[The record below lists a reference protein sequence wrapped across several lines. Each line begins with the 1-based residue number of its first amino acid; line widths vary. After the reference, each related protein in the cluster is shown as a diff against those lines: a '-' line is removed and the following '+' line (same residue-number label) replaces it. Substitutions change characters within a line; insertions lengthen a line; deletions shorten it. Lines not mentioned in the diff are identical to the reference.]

1 MDRITELL
9 EKYFCGDT
17 SLPEEDELK
26 LYFKAEKVSPE
37 HEIYGPLFQ
46 TFEQELF
53 EKAETPM
60 KKVLPK
66 QGKVKRIWIRTFA
79 YSGIAASLVLALWIQ
94 RPQQSDSYAVVGG
107 NRIQDPEYAEKY
119 TANKISQ
126 VHDILNRSMQPMHN
140 LQTVRK
146 DLQPMHKLTDIKE
159 KMDDIQNKL
168 QFK

>member
-9 EKYFCGDT
+9 EKYFQGET
-17 SLPEEDELK
+17 TLAEENELK
-26 LYFKAEKVSPE
+26 QHFKTERVSPE
-37 HEIYGPLFQ
+37 HEIHRALFQ
-46 TFEQELF
+46 SFELELLD
-53 EKAETPM
+53 KAETPM

-79 YSGIAASLVLALWIQ
+79 YSGIAASLILALWIQ
-94 RPQQSDSYAVVGG
+94 QPQQSDNYAVVDG
-107 NRIQDPEYAEKY
+107 NRIQDSEYAEKY
-119 TANKISQ
+119 TVNKINQ
-126 VHDILNRSMQPMHN
+126 VHNILNRSMQPMHN

-159 KMDDIQNKL
+159 RMDDIQNKL